1 MINEKRSNG
10 VFSLIQIDVEN
21 IDHTFSR
28 FNRIYRVV
36 MQRWMRFI
44 WNSIG
49 WNTAPHAKFSSFFLY
64 QKNTIASWLIRIT
77 REKVLAERQWLT
89 NASSENKNTVVL
101 FAIAFTIQS
110 HVRLGFFFGLLAQF
124 MSESNKPQFL
134 YMNWHNTQQIFCF
147 FNFNVFIF
155 VPAVHICVPLLLLLS
170 NSRHVSLPANI
181 RFILFGLCVSRP
193 RPLVSFA

>member
-49 WNTAPHAKFSSFFLY
+49 WNTAPHAKFSSFFSY
-64 QKNTIASWLIRIT
+64 QKNTIAPWLIRIT

-110 HVRLGFFFGLLAQF
+110 HVRLGFFFWSFSSIYVRIEKTAIFIYEL
-124 MSESNKPQFL
+124 
-134 YMNWHNTQQIFCF
+134 TQYSA
-147 FNFNVFIF
+147 NF
-155 VPAVHICVPLLLLLS
+155 LLLQ
-170 NSRHVSLPANI
+170 
-181 RFILFGLCVSRP
+181 F
-193 RPLVSFA
+193 